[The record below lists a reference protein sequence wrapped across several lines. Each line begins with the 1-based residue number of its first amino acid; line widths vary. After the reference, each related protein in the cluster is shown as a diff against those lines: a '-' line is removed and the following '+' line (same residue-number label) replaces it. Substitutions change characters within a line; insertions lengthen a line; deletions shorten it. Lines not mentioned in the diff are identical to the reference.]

1 VNILI
6 VEDSETN
13 RFLLEKTAVF
23 LGFSADCA
31 KDGGEALRCRMKK
44 QYDLILLSLTLPDF
58 DSYST
63 AQALRQLERSELGT
77 ATAALICG
85 LSRNCDIQVCKESVN
100 NGMNCCAVTPTTT
113 GQAIDL
119 LVKMRTDSVKPR
131 SGRPQKKAENPD
143 ASCPDAYFRNAS
155 SY

>member
-1 VNILI
+1 MNILI
-6 VEDSETN
+6 VENSETN
-13 RFLLEKTAVF
+13 RFLLEKTAIF

-63 AQALRQLERSELGT
+63 AQALRQLERSEAGT
-77 ATAALICG
+77 AAALICG
-85 LSRNCDIQVCKESVN
+85 LSRNCDPRVCKDSIN
-100 NGMNCCAVTPTTT
+100 NGMNCCAVTPATT

-119 LVKMRTDSVKPR
+119 LVKMRTDTVKYR
-131 SGRPQKKAENPD
+131 SGRPIKRSDNYDKRYQDVHWHNTFG
-143 ASCPDAYFRNAS
+143 CQ
-155 SY
+155 

>member
-1 VNILI
+1 MNILI
-6 VEDSETN
+6 VENSETN

-63 AQALRQLERSELGT
+63 AQALRQLERSEAGT
-77 ATAALICG
+77 AAALICG
-85 LSRNCDIQVCKESVN
+85 LSRNCDIQVCKEGMN
-100 NGMNCCAVTPTTT
+100 NGMNCCVVTPTTT

-119 LVKMRTDSVKPR
+119 LVKMRTDMVKPR
-131 SGRPQKKAENPD
+131 SGRPIKKAEIPANRYPD
-143 ASCPDAYFRNAS
+143 IHLCNAS
-155 SY
+155 SC